1 MHAKYCNAICQ
12 KNHWP
17 KHKKECKLRAA
28 ELRDKALFKDPPS
41 MDDCPIC
48 FLPMPKEMVCC
59 ASLPPATISSVPIY
73 DFVHKEANDELANVG
88 MAIYYSCCGKSICGG
103 CVHSFAQSGNM
114 ELCPFCKSERT
125 GKIDDEFIEE
135 LTKRVEAN
143 DAGSMAVLANQ
154 ISNGGRG
161 LQQDRAK
168 ALALYVR
175 AADLGSNDAHYH
187 LGILY
192 KEDSKKAKFHYEA
205 AAMAG
210 HEAARC
216 TLGTIELNSGNVV
229 QAVKHWMI
237 AASAGEYRAMH
248 FLLEALKRGYVS
260 RDTINSSLEAYNNA
274 CAEMRSKAR
283 DAFIRSFIAEG

>member
-1 MHAKYCNAICQ
+1 
-12 KNHWP
+12 
-17 KHKKECKLRAA
+17 
-28 ELRDKALFKDPPS
+28 
-41 MDDCPIC
+41 
-48 FLPMPKEMVCC
+48 
-59 ASLPPATISSVPIY
+59 
-73 DFVHKEANDELANVG
+73 
-88 MAIYYSCCGKSICGG
+88 
-103 CVHSFAQSGNM
+103 
-114 ELCPFCKSERT
+114 
-125 GKIDDEFIEE
+125 
-135 LTKRVEAN
+135 
-143 DAGSMAVLANQ
+143 
-154 ISNGGRG
+154 
-161 LQQDRAK
+161 
-168 ALALYVR
+168 
-175 AADLGSNDAHYH
+175 

-192 KEDSKKAKFHYEA
+192 DKDLKKAKIHYEA

-210 HEAARC
+210 QEVARC